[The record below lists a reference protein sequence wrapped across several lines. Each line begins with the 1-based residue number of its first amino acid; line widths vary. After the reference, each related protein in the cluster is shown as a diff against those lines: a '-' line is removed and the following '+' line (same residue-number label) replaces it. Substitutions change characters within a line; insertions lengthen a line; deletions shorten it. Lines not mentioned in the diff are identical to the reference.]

1 MPMPRWL
8 AEINKRFF
16 NRMELR
22 RGKRPVL
29 THVGR
34 TSGTTYHTPLDA
46 HRVGDGFVFILV
58 YGSQADW
65 VQNIMASG
73 HARLA
78 TGGEQFDLTHPR
90 LLEKDAAWELLEGKA
105 KPPPGFMNVNE
116 FLQMDIA
123 G

>member
-1 MPMPRWL
+1 MPAPRWL

-34 TSGTTYHTPLDA
+34 TSGTTYRTPLDA
-46 HRVGDGFVFILV
+46 HRVGDAFVFILV

-78 TGGEQFDLTHPR
+78 TGGEMFDLTHPR
-90 LLEKDAAWELLEGKA
+90 LLKKDAAWELLEGKA